1 MRIHVKLENLRQ
13 NHLEKSQNNAV
24 CEVSPPFSFRGSIRT
39 WTTVPRSNNLDL
51 RTHKSLKINGKY
63 ELELKLNPMKF

>member
-1 MRIHVKLENLRQ
+1 MRIHVKLENLLQ

-24 CEVSPPFSFRGSIRT
+24 CEVSPFFSFFSQIRT

-51 RTHKSLKINGKY
+51 RTQ
-63 ELELKLNPMKF
+63 EF